1 MLMVLRKLFRT
12 RVDRVL
18 WTGYGDAEKQSERWL
33 LPQNHH
39 WRESANGDG
48 GDDDVFIRGLARGQA
63 FESGSLLVAC
73 AAGARIELPRFG
85 C

>member
-1 MLMVLRKLFRT
+1 MRRSSQRGGYCRRIITGVRAQMEMVVTTTSLF
-12 RVDRVL
+12 
-18 WTGYGDAEKQSERWL
+18 GDSLE
-33 LPQNHH
+33 
-39 WRESANGDG
+39 
-48 GDDDVFIRGLARGQA
+48 GQA